1 MRLKKF
7 RRRKMSRDKARIKLI
22 TEELRK
28 VWEAHS
34 DLRFCQLMTI
44 VNDEVKKE
52 CNKEDTF
59 YIEDDVMFDILE
71 NLL

>member
-1 MRLKKF
+1 
-7 RRRKMSRDKARIKLI
+7 MSRDKARIKLI

>member
-1 MRLKKF
+1 
-7 RRRKMSRDKARIKLI
+7 MSRDKARIKLI

-28 VWEAHS
+28 VWEAHP

>member
-1 MRLKKF
+1 
-7 RRRKMSRDKARIKLI
+7 MSRDKARIKLI

-44 VNDEVKKE
+44 VN
-52 CNKEDTF
+52 
-59 YIEDDVMFDILE
+59 
-71 NLL
+71 